1 LLAYG
6 AAGPMHGVAV
16 ARELGITEVVVP
28 YFPGGFSAFGMIAS
42 RSRVEY
48 SQAVMT
54 TLDALGAD
62 ELNGV
67 LAELADKARGDLVEQ
82 GIAPADVTLD
92 AAFYGMYAGQGQ
104 DNRLPLPGVELTAK
118 QLDEVGAQFHAFYDR
133 RFGYQAPEIPV
144 FVSCVSVVA
153 WGPHPQVTLPE
164 TAEQNGHGPS
174 GVERAI
180 VLRAD
185 LHLDGETHPDA
196 CFYDRNLLREGDEV
210 RGPAVIDDHLGTI
223 VVNPGAVA
231 RVASHGTLRIEV

>member
-1 LLAYG
+1 
-6 AAGPMHGVAV
+6 MHGVAV

-48 SQAVMT
+48 SQAMMT
-54 TLDALGAD
+54 TVDALSAE
-62 ELNGV
+62 ELNGA
-67 LAELADKARGDLVEQ
+67 LAGLADKARGDLVEQ
-82 GIAPADVTLD
+82 GIAAEDITLD

-104 DNRLPLPGVELTAK
+104 DNRLPLPGVELT
-118 QLDEVGAQFHAFYDR
+118 DEDLEAVALQFHAFYDR
-133 RFGYQAPEIPV
+133 RFGYQAPEIPI
-144 FVSCVSVVA
+144 FVSSVSVVA
-153 WGPHPQVTLPE
+153 WGPHPKITLPE
-164 TAEQNGHGPS
+164 VGEQNGDGPS

-180 VLRAD
+180 IMRAD
-185 LHLDGETHPDA
+185 LHLDRETHPDA

-210 RGPAVIDDHLGTI
+210 AGPAIIDDHLGTI